1 VYNSYGER
9 LSSEVSTKES
19 VTHGESSHMKS
30 ISDLSNGGFD
40 FVAFPR
46 ASSGERNLRSHYGH
60 GFENKYRIK
69 FLSTD
74 SYNRRIEVAVKML
87 AYKSLLV
94 TYKILKLQ
102 PVSHLVGQ
110 LCASLTYRAP
120 T

>member
-1 VYNSYGER
+1 
-9 LSSEVSTKES
+9 
-19 VTHGESSHMKS
+19 MKS